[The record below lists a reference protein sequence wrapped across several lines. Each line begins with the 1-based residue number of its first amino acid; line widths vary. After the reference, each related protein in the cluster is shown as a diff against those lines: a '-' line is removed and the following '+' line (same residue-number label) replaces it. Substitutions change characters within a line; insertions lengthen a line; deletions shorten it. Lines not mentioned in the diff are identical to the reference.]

1 MKISIDNRGFD
12 FGGHRFTYSFYWMN
26 LEKFQEAAE
35 SSALLFKQI
44 LVKWAH
50 ALRLMN
56 DEKSPMFL
64 PFAPDDQEISCL
76 KATWNGD
83 KIDFALVEVKEGG
96 HAFDWDDI
104 EGFII
109 SPHETYPQSYV
120 PIGEF
125 EKEEVVAAL
134 LSAHILDTDSE
145 ERV

>member
-1 MKISIDNRGFD
+1 
-12 FGGHRFTYSFYWMN
+12 MN
-26 LEKFQEAAE
+26 LEKFHEAAE

-64 PFAPDDQEISCL
+64 PFAPDDQDIGCL
-76 KATWNGD
+76 MASWDGY
-83 KIDFALVEVKEGG
+83 KIEFTSVQVKEDG

-109 SPHETYPQSYV
+109 SPHEIYPKPYEPV
-120 PIGEF
+120 GEY